1 MCEIKLVISSEL
13 LVINCC
19 RRDFLVP
26 TLLKCESESDRW
38 MKNMFQFYVPE
49 LNSEQQQVFITKEE
63 FHHLKN
69 VRRVKIDEVVQV
81 FNGKGL
87 VFKVKIKKFYKD
99 KVETEVL
106 EKYNVPKKHYEL
118 VLCIG
123 IIKIDKFE
131 QIVRQVTELGVD
143 RVIPLELKH
152 CVVDK
157 ERLINKYERL
167 NKIIIESAKQANI
180 AYLPNLELPK
190 KLEEIFSGQEKWLV
204 IVCYKNSNF
213 VLDNIYNEIK
223 QQNKIKIVV
232 GPEGDFSE
240 KEIKFLKQQNVRF
253 VSLGENILRSETAA
267 VVAVSFVTQLKLA
280 YL

>member
-1 MCEIKLVISSEL
+1 
-13 LVINCC
+13 
-19 RRDFLVP
+19 
-26 TLLKCESESDRW
+26 

-49 LNSEQQQVFITKEE
+49 LNPEQQQVFITKEE

-69 VRRVKIDEVVQV
+69 VRRVKIGEVVQV

-87 VFKVKIKKFYKD
+87 VFKVKVKKFYKD

-106 EKYNVPKKHYEL
+106 EKKFVPEKHYEL

-143 RVIPLELKH
+143 RIIPLELEH
-152 CVVDK
+152 CVVNK
-157 ERLINKYERL
+157 GQLINKYERL

-240 KEIKFLKQQNVRF
+240 KEIKFLKQLNVRF

>member
-1 MCEIKLVISSEL
+1 
-13 LVINCC
+13 
-19 RRDFLVP
+19 
-26 TLLKCESESDRW
+26 

-69 VRRVKIDEVVQV
+69 VRRVKIGEVVQV

-87 VFKVKIKKFYKD
+87 VFKVKVKKFYKD

-106 EKYNVPKKHYEL
+106 EKKFVSEKHYEL

-143 RVIPLELKH
+143 RIIPLELEH
-152 CVVDK
+152 CVVNK
-157 ERLINKYERL
+157 GQLINKYERL

-190 KLEEIFSGQEKWLV
+190 KLEEIFSEQEKWLV
-204 IVCYKNSNF
+204 IVCYKNSNL

-253 VSLGENILRSETAA
+253 VSLGENILRSETAG
-267 VVAVSFVTQLKLA
+267 VVAVSFVTQLKLT